1 MKLSILFLSQHFS
14 VNLVKRPTTRL
25 DFSPTQTVWTCLGLE
40 KRSLRFDFD
49 LRNLNLMIGKRVA
62 WLT

>member
-14 VNLVKRPTTRL
+14 VNLLKQPTTRL
-25 DFSPTQTVWTCLGLE
+25 DFSPTQIVWTCLGLE
-40 KRSLRFDFD
+40 KTSLRFDFH

-62 WLT
+62 RLA